1 MKHSADRL
9 SKTFSAPAHA
19 VDAARNLQVS
29 KKYIKMPPNIWMNAK
44 RYNCHGQ
51 SVLKSMI
58 PPILL
63 YLISYVVDIIII
75 LPISFI
81 NSSVIVVVVV
91 VVVVDSL
98 FLLGTV
104 LIFFSVVF

>member
-1 MKHSADRL
+1 M
-9 SKTFSAPAHA
+9 
-19 VDAARNLQVS
+19 
-29 KKYIKMPPNIWMNAK
+29 
-44 RYNCHGQ
+44 
-51 SVLKSMI
+51 
-58 PPILL
+58 

-81 NSSVIVVVVV
+81 NFIVVV

-104 LIFFSVVF
+104 LIFFPVVF